1 MSVEP
6 PASISLA
13 RARVAEA
20 ALAVGSFAIGT
31 GEFAAMGFLPSV
43 ADGFAVT
50 VPQAGH
56 IISAYALGVVVGAPI
71 FAVLG
76 AKFARRNFLL
86 LLMAIFGLGNIASGL
101 ATSFP
106 MLVGLRFVSGLPHGA
121 FFGVASLVAAGM
133 AGPGGRAKAVGRV
146 MLGLTVATLLGTP
159 LATWAGQLLGWRT
172 AFALVGAIGL
182 LGVALSA
189 VFVPRDEPEHGAG
202 PLRELGALRNLQVW
216 LTLAVGAVGF
226 GGMFAVFTYITPTLV
241 HVSGVPLAWVPAVLA
256 CFGAGMVLG
265 NVVGPRFADRGLL
278 PTIFGTIVWNA
289 AILALFSLAVHWAW
303 TAVPF
308 VLLIGTG
315 FAAVPA
321 LQTRLMDVGRDAQ
334 TLAAAL
340 NHSALNIANAVGA
353 WLGGA
358 VISAGYG
365 WAATGWV
372 GALLALA
379 GLAVFA
385 ASVALDKKQR
395 IATAAGAARS
405 ASSPSVRPT
414 VAAFFDE

>member
-1 MSVEP
+1 MTVEP
-6 PASISLA
+6 STSIPLA
-13 RARVAEA
+13 RARARAAEA

-43 ADGFAVT
+43 ADGFGVA

-56 IISAYALGVVVGAPI
+56 IISAYALGVVVGAPV

-76 AKFARRNFLL
+76 AKLARRNFLL
-86 LLMAIFGLGNIASGL
+86 LLLAIFGLGNIASGF
-101 ATSFP
+101 ATSLP
-106 MLVGLRFVSGLPHGA
+106 TLIALRFVSGLPHGA

-159 LATWAGQLLGWRT
+159 LATWAGQLLGWRA

-182 LGVALSA
+182 SGAALA
-189 VFVPRDEPEHGAG
+189 AAFVPHNAPDRNAG
-202 PLRELGALRNLQVW
+202 PLRELGALLNPQVW

-241 HVSGVPLAWVPAVLA
+241 NVSGIPLAWVPAVLA
-256 CFGAGMVLG
+256 CFGVGMILG
-265 NVVGPRFADRGLL
+265 NVVGPRFADRSVTA
-278 PTIFGTIVWNA
+278 TIFATILWNA
-289 AILALFSLAVHWAW
+289 AVLALFSVAVHWAW
-303 TAVPF
+303 SAVPF

-340 NHSALNIANAVGA
+340 NHSALNIANAFGA

-358 VISAGYG
+358 AISAGYG
-365 WAATGWV
+365 WTSTGWV

-385 ASVALDKKQR
+385 VSAALDR
-395 IATAAGAARS
+395 RRRSAPAATAACS
-405 ASSPSVRPT
+405 A
-414 VAAFFDE
+414 

>member
-1 MSVEP
+1 M
-6 PASISLA
+6 PAGLSASTSLA
-13 RARVAEA
+13 RARAAEG

-43 ADGFAVT
+43 ADGFGVT
-50 VPQAGH
+50 IPHAGY
-56 IISAYALGVVVGAPI
+56 IISAYALGVVVGAPV

-76 AKFARRNFLL
+76 AKLARSRFLL
-86 LLMAIFGLGNIASGL
+86 LLMTIFGLGNIAS
-101 ATSFP
+101 AFAVSFP
-106 MLVGLRFVSGLPHGA
+106 MLIGLRFVSGLPHGA

-133 AGPGGRAKAVGRV
+133 AGQGGRAKAVGRV
-146 MLGLTVATLLGTP
+146 MLGLTVATLLGAP
-159 LATWAGQLLGWRT
+159 LATWAGQLLGWRV

-189 VFVPRDEPEHGAG
+189 IFVPYAEPDHGAG

-241 HVSGVPLAWVPAVLA
+241 QVSGIPLAWVPAVLA
-256 CFGAGMVLG
+256 CFGAGMIIG
-265 NVVGPRFADRGLL
+265 NIVGPHFADRGVT
-278 PTIFGTIVWNA
+278 PTIFGAIVWNVV
-289 AILALFSLAVHWAW
+289 ILALFSVAVHWAW

-308 VLLIGTG
+308 VLLIGAG
-315 FAAVPA
+315 FAAAPA
-321 LQTRLMDVGRDAQ
+321 LQTRLMDVGREAQ

-340 NHSALNIANAVGA
+340 NHSALNIANAFGA
-353 WLGGA
+353 WLGGVA
-358 VISAGYG
+358 ISGGYG
-365 WAATGWV
+365 YASTGWI

-385 ASVALDKKQR
+385 AAVAIER
-395 IATAAGAARS
+395 RSAVARS
-405 ASSPSVRPT
+405 LAANGAS
-414 VAAFFDE
+414 A

>member
-1 MSVEP
+1 MTVEP
-6 PASISLA
+6 SASISLA
-13 RARVAEA
+13 RARAAEA

-43 ADGFAVT
+43 ADGFGVA

-56 IISAYALGVVVGAPI
+56 IISAYALGVVVGAPV

-76 AKFARRNFLL
+76 AKLARRDFLL
-86 LLMAIFGLGNIASGL
+86 LLMAILGLGNIASGF
-101 ATSFP
+101 ATSLP
-106 MLVGLRFVSGLPHGA
+106 MLIGLRFVSGLPHGA

-159 LATWAGQLLGWRT
+159 LATWAGQLLGWRA

-182 LGVALSA
+182 LGVALSS
-189 VFVPRDEPEHGAG
+189 VLVPHDKPAHGAG
-202 PLRELGALRNLQVW
+202 PLRELGALRNPQVW
-216 LTLAVGAVGF
+216 LTLGVGAVGF

-256 CFGAGMVLG
+256 CFGAGMILG
-265 NVVGPRFADRGLL
+265 NIFGPRFADRGLL
-278 PTIFGTIVWNA
+278 PTIVGAIAWNA
-289 AILALFSLAVHWAW
+289 AVLALFSVAAHWAW

-340 NHSALNIANAVGA
+340 NHSALNIANAFGA

-358 VISAGYG
+358 AISAGYG
-365 WAATGWV
+365 WASTGWI

-385 ASVALDKKQR
+385 ISVALDKRQR
-395 IATAAGAARS
+395 SATTMAAGAA
-405 ASSPSVRPT
+405 
-414 VAAFFDE
+414 

>member
-6 PASISLA
+6 STSISLG
-13 RARVAEA
+13 RARVAEG

-43 ADGFAVT
+43 ADGFGVT
-50 VPQAGH
+50 IPQSGQ
-56 IISAYALGVVVGAPI
+56 IISAYALGVVIGAPV

-76 AKFARRNFLL
+76 AKLARRNLLL
-86 LLMAIFGLGNIASGL
+86 LLMAIFGLGNIASGF
-101 ATSFP
+101 AVNFA

-121 FFGVASLVAAGM
+121 YFGVASLVAAGM

-159 LATWAGQLLGWRT
+159 LATWAGQLFGWRV

-182 LGVALSA
+182 LGAALSMIL
-189 VFVPRDEPEHGAG
+189 VPHDEPHPGAG
-202 PLRELGALRNLQVW
+202 PLRELGALRNPQVW

-226 GGMFAVFTYITPTLV
+226 GGMFAVFTYITPTLTEV
-241 HVSGVPLAWVPAVLA
+241 AGLPLRWVPVALA
-256 CFGAGMVLG
+256 GFGAGMIIG
-265 NVVGPRFADRGLL
+265 NVVGPRFADRGVA
-278 PTIFGTIVWNA
+278 PTIFGAILWNA
-289 AILALFSLAVHWAW
+289 AVLALFSLAVHWAW

-340 NHSALNIANAVGA
+340 NHSALNIANAFGA

-365 WAATGWV
+365 WASTGWV
-372 GALLALA
+372 GALLSLA

-385 ASVALDKKQR
+385 LAISLDKRKVG
-395 IATAAGAARS
+395 APAPAADGAS
-405 ASSPSVRPT
+405 A
-414 VAAFFDE
+414 

>member
-1 MSVEP
+1 M
-6 PASISLA
+6 PAGPSASTSLVRA
-13 RARVAEA
+13 RAAEG

-43 ADGFAVT
+43 ADGFGVT
-50 VPQAGH
+50 IPHAGY
-56 IISAYALGVVVGAPI
+56 IISAYALGVVVGAPV

-76 AKFARRNFLL
+76 AKLARRHFLL
-86 LLMAIFGLGNIASGL
+86 LLMTIFGLGNIASAFAL
-101 ATSFP
+101 SFP

-133 AGPGGRAKAVGRV
+133 AGQGGRAKAVGRV
-146 MLGLTVATLLGTP
+146 MLGLTVATLLGAP
-159 LATWAGQLLGWRT
+159 LATWTGQLLGWRA

-182 LGVALSA
+182 VGVALSV
-189 VFVPRDEPEHGAG
+189 VFVPYSEPDHGAG
-202 PLRELGALRNLQVW
+202 PLRELGALKNLQVW

-241 HVSGVPLAWVPAVLA
+241 EVSGVPLRWAPAALA
-256 CFGAGMVLG
+256 CFGAGMIIG
-265 NVVGPRFADRGLL
+265 NIVGPHFADRGVT
-278 PTIFGTIVWNA
+278 PTIFGAIVWNV
-289 AILALFSLAVHWAW
+289 AILALFSVAVHWAW

-308 VLLIGTG
+308 VLLIGIG

-321 LQTRLMDVGRDAQ
+321 LQTRLMDVGREAQ

-340 NHSALNIANAVGA
+340 NHSALNIANAFGA

-358 VISAGYG
+358 AIGGGYG
-365 WAATGWV
+365 YASTGWV

-385 ASVALDKKQR
+385 FAVAIEKRRTGDSSLAADAASA
-395 IATAAGAARS
+395 
-405 ASSPSVRPT
+405 
-414 VAAFFDE
+414 

>member
-1 MSVEP
+1 M
-6 PASISLA
+6 
-13 RARVAEA
+13 
-20 ALAVGSFAIGT
+20 
-31 GEFAAMGFLPSV
+31 
-43 ADGFAVT
+43 
-50 VPQAGH
+50 
-56 IISAYALGVVVGAPI
+56 VVGAPV

-76 AKFARRNFLL
+76 AKLARRNFLL
-86 LLMAIFGLGNIASGL
+86 LLMAIFGLGNIASGF

-159 LATWAGQLLGWRT
+159 LATWAGQLLGWRA

-189 VFVPRDEPEHGAG
+189 VFVPHDEPDHGAG

-241 HVSGVPLAWVPAVLA
+241 HVSGIPLAWVPAVLA
-256 CFGAGMVLG
+256 CFGAGMILG

-278 PTIFGTIVWNA
+278 PTILARSSGTRRFWRC
-289 AILALFSLAVHWAW
+289 SRSPSTGHGR
-303 TAVPF
+303 AVPF

-340 NHSALNIANAVGA
+340 NHSALNIANAFGA

-358 VISAGYG
+358 AISAGYG
-365 WAATGWV
+365 WASTGWV

-385 ASVALDKKQR
+385 VSVALDKRQR
-395 IATAAGAARS
+395 SATATAAGAA
-405 ASSPSVRPT
+405 
-414 VAAFFDE
+414 

>member
-1 MSVEP
+1 
-6 PASISLA
+6 
-13 RARVAEA
+13 
-20 ALAVGSFAIGT
+20 
-31 GEFAAMGFLPSV
+31 
-43 ADGFAVT
+43 

-56 IISAYALGVVVGAPI
+56 IISAYALGVVVGAPV

-76 AKFARRNFLL
+76 AKLARRNFLL
-86 LLMAIFGLGNIASGL
+86 LLLAMFGLGNIASGF
-101 ATSFP
+101 AMSFP

-146 MLGLTVATLLGTP
+146 MLGLTIASLLGTP
-159 LATWAGQLLGWRT
+159 LATWAGQLLGWRA

-182 LGVALSA
+182 LGVGLSA
-189 VFVPRDEPEHGAG
+189 VLVPHDAPHPDAG
-202 PLRELGALRNLQVW
+202 PLRELGALRNPQVW

-241 HVSGVPLAWVPAVLA
+241 QVSGIPLAWVPAVLA
-256 CFGAGMVLG
+256 CFGAGMILG

-278 PTIFGTIVWNA
+278 PTIFGAIVWNA
-289 AILALFSLAVHWAW
+289 AVLALFSLAVHWAW

-321 LQTRLMDVGRDAQ
+321 LQTRLMDVGREAQ

-365 WAATGWV
+365 WASTGWV

-385 ASVALDKKQR
+385 VSVALDRKQR
-395 IATAAGAARS
+395 SARAADAACS
-405 ASSPSVRPT
+405 A
-414 VAAFFDE
+414 

>member
-6 PASISLA
+6 SASISLGRA
-13 RARVAEA
+13 RAAEA

-43 ADGFAVT
+43 ADGFGVA

-56 IISAYALGVVVGAPI
+56 IISAYALGVVIGAPV

-76 AKFARRNFLL
+76 AKLARRDLLL

-159 LATWAGQLLGWRT
+159 LATWAGQLLGWRA

-182 LGVALSA
+182 MGVALSA
-189 VFVPRDEPEHGAG
+189 VLVPHDEPEHGAG
-202 PLRELGALRNLQVW
+202 PLRELGALLNLQVW

-241 HVSGVPLAWVPAVLA
+241 QVSGIPLAWVPAVLA
-256 CFGAGMVLG
+256 CFGAGMILG
-265 NVVGPRFADRGLL
+265 NVVGPRFADRGLA
-278 PTIFGTIVWNA
+278 PTIFGAIAWNA
-289 AILALFSLAVHWAW
+289 AVLALFSAAVHWAW

-321 LQTRLMDVGRDAQ
+321 LQTRLMDVGREAQ

-340 NHSALNIANAVGA
+340 NHSALNIANAFGA

-365 WAATGWV
+365 WASTGWV
-372 GALLALA
+372 GALLAFA

-385 ASVALDKKQR
+385 VSAALDR
-395 IATAAGAARS
+395 RRRGVRATAADAACS
-405 ASSPSVRPT
+405 A
-414 VAAFFDE
+414 

>member
-1 MSVEP
+1 MTVEP
-6 PASISLA
+6 SASISLA
-13 RARVAEA
+13 RARAAEA

-43 ADGFAVT
+43 ADGFGVA

-56 IISAYALGVVVGAPI
+56 IISAYALGVVVGAPV

-76 AKFARRNFLL
+76 AKLARRDFLL
-86 LLMAIFGLGNIASGL
+86 LLMAIFGLGNIASGFAASL
-101 ATSFP
+101 P
-106 MLVGLRFVSGLPHGA
+106 MLIGLRFASGLPHGA

-159 LATWAGQLLGWRT
+159 LATWAGQLLGWRA

-182 LGVALSA
+182 LGVALSS
-189 VFVPRDEPEHGAG
+189 VFVPRDKPERGAG
-202 PLRELGALRNLQVW
+202 PLRELGALRNPQVW
-216 LTLAVGAVGF
+216 LTLGVGAIGF

-265 NVVGPRFADRGLL
+265 NIFGPRFADRGLL
-278 PTIFGTIVWNA
+278 PTIVGAIAWNA
-289 AILALFSLAVHWAW
+289 AVLALFSVAAHWAW

-340 NHSALNIANAVGA
+340 NHSALNIANAFGA

-358 VISAGYG
+358 AISAGYG
-365 WAATGWV
+365 WASTGWI

-385 ASVALDKKQR
+385 VSVALDR
-395 IATAAGAARS
+395 RGRSATGTATAPGAA
-405 ASSPSVRPT
+405 
-414 VAAFFDE
+414 

>member
-1 MSVEP
+1 MPVEP
-6 PASISLA
+6 PATISLA
-13 RARVAEA
+13 RARAAEA

-50 VPQAGH
+50 VPQAGG
-56 IISAYALGVVVGAPI
+56 IISAYALGVVVGAPV

-76 AKFARRNFLL
+76 AKLARRHFLL
-86 LLMAIFGLGNIASGL
+86 LLMAIFGFGNIASGL
-101 ATSFP
+101 AASFP
-106 MLVGLRFVSGLPHGA
+106 MLIGLRFVSGLPHGA
-121 FFGVASLVAAGM
+121 YFGVASLVAAGM

-159 LATWAGQLLGWRT
+159 LATWAGQLLGWRA

-189 VFVPRDEPEHGAG
+189 IFVPHDEPEHGAG
-202 PLRELGALRNLQVW
+202 PLRELGALSNLQVW

-241 HVSGVPLAWVPAVLA
+241 QVSGIPLAWVPAVLA
-256 CFGAGMVLG
+256 CFGAGMILG
-265 NVVGPRFADRGLL
+265 NVVGPRLADRGLM

-321 LQTRLMDVGRDAQ
+321 LQTRLMDVGREAQ

-340 NHSALNIANAVGA
+340 NHSALNIANAFGA

-385 ASVALDKKQR
+385 VSVALDRKQR
-395 IATAAGAARS
+395 SATA
-405 ASSPSVRPT
+405 T
-414 VAAFFDE
+414 VASAVL

>member
-6 PASISLA
+6 SASISLGRA
-13 RARVAEA
+13 RAAEA

-43 ADGFAVT
+43 ADGFGVA

-56 IISAYALGVVVGAPI
+56 IISAYALGVVIGAPV

-76 AKFARRNFLL
+76 AKLARRDLLL

-159 LATWAGQLLGWRT
+159 LATWAGQLLGWRA

-182 LGVALSA
+182 MGVALSA
-189 VFVPRDEPEHGAG
+189 VLVPHDEPEHGAG
-202 PLRELGALRNLQVW
+202 PLRELGALLNLQVW

-241 HVSGVPLAWVPAVLA
+241 QVSGIPLAWVPAVLA
-256 CFGAGMVLG
+256 CFGAGMILG
-265 NVVGPRFADRGLL
+265 NVVGPRFADRGLA
-278 PTIFGTIVWNA
+278 PTIFGAIAWNA
-289 AILALFSLAVHWAW
+289 AVLALFSAAVHWAW

-321 LQTRLMDVGRDAQ
+321 LQTRLMDVGREAQ

-340 NHSALNIANAVGA
+340 NHSALNIANAFGA

-358 VISAGYG
+358 AISAGYG

-385 ASVALDKKQR
+385 VSVAIERRKTDALSS
-395 IATAAGAARS
+395 AADGAS
-405 ASSPSVRPT
+405 A
-414 VAAFFDE
+414 

>member
-6 PASISLA
+6 SASISLARA

-43 ADGFAVT
+43 ADGFGVT

-56 IISAYALGVVVGAPI
+56 IISAYALGVVVGAPV

-76 AKFARRNFLL
+76 AKLARRDFLL
-86 LLMAIFGLGNIASGL
+86 LLLTIFGLGNIASGL

-146 MLGLTVATLLGTP
+146 MLGLTIATLLGTP
-159 LATWAGQLLGWRT
+159 LATWAGQLLGWRA

-189 VFVPRDEPEHGAG
+189 VFVPRDAPDRNAG
-202 PLRELGALRNLQVW
+202 PLRELGALRNPQVW

-226 GGMFAVFTYITPTLV
+226 GGMFAVFAYITPTLV
-241 HVSGVPLAWVPAVLA
+241 QVSGIPLAWVPAVLA
-256 CFGAGMVLG
+256 CFGAGMILG
-265 NVVGPRFADRGLL
+265 NVVGPRFADRSVTA
-278 PTIFGTIVWNA
+278 TIFATILWNA
-289 AILALFSLAVHWAW
+289 AVLALFSVAVHWAW
-303 TAVPF
+303 SAVPF

-321 LQTRLMDVGRDAQ
+321 LQTRLMDVGREAQ

-340 NHSALNIANAVGA
+340 NHSALNIANAFGA

-358 VISAGYG
+358 AISAGYG
-365 WAATGWV
+365 WASTGWV

-385 ASVALDKKQR
+385 VSVALDKR
-395 IATAAGAARS
+395 RGGATAAS
-405 ASSPSVRPT
+405 ADASCS
-414 VAAFFDE
+414 A

>member
-6 PASISLA
+6 SASISLGRA
-13 RARVAEA
+13 RAAEA

-43 ADGFAVT
+43 ADGFGVA

-56 IISAYALGVVVGAPI
+56 IISAYALGVVIGAPV

-76 AKFARRNFLL
+76 AKLARRDLLL

-159 LATWAGQLLGWRT
+159 LATWAGQLLGWRA

-182 LGVALSA
+182 MGVALSA
-189 VFVPRDEPEHGAG
+189 VLVPHDEPEHGAG
-202 PLRELGALRNLQVW
+202 PLCELGALLNLQVW

-241 HVSGVPLAWVPAVLA
+241 QVSGIPLAWVPAVLA
-256 CFGAGMVLG
+256 CFGAGMILG
-265 NVVGPRFADRGLL
+265 NVVGPRFADRGLA
-278 PTIFGTIVWNA
+278 PTIFGAIAWNA
-289 AILALFSLAVHWAW
+289 AVLALFSAAVHWAW

-321 LQTRLMDVGRDAQ
+321 LQTRLMDVGREAQ

-340 NHSALNIANAVGA
+340 NHSALNIANAFGA

-365 WAATGWV
+365 WASTGWV

-385 ASVALDKKQR
+385 VSAALDR
-395 IATAAGAARS
+395 RRRGVRATAADAACS
-405 ASSPSVRPT
+405 A
-414 VAAFFDE
+414 

>member
-6 PASISLA
+6 SASVSLA
-13 RARVAEA
+13 RARAAEA

-43 ADGFAVT
+43 ADGFGVT
-50 VPQAGH
+50 VPQAGA
-56 IISAYALGVVVGAPI
+56 IISAYALGVVVGAPV

-76 AKFARRNFLL
+76 AKLARRHFLL

-101 ATSFP
+101 AASFP
-106 MLVGLRFVSGLPHGA
+106 MLIGLRFVSGLPHGA
-121 FFGVASLVAAGM
+121 YFGVASLVAAGM

-146 MLGLTVATLLGTP
+146 MLGLTVATLVGTP
-159 LATWAGQLLGWRT
+159 LATWAGQLLGWRA

-182 LGVALSA
+182 LGVALCA
-189 VFVPRDEPEHGAG
+189 VFAPHDEPELGAG

-226 GGMFAVFTYITPTLV
+226 GGLFAVFTYITPTLV
-241 HVSGVPLAWVPAVLA
+241 QVSGIPLAWVPTVLA

-278 PTIFGTIVWNA
+278 PTIFGTIFWNA
-289 AILALFSLAVHWAW
+289 AVLALFSVAVHWAW
-303 TAVPF
+303 SAVPF

-321 LQTRLMDVGRDAQ
+321 LQTRLMDVGREAQ

-340 NHSALNIANAVGA
+340 NHSALNIANAFGA

-358 VISAGYG
+358 AISAGYG

-385 ASVALDKKQR
+385 VSVAIERRKTDALSS
-395 IATAAGAARS
+395 AADGAS
-405 ASSPSVRPT
+405 A
-414 VAAFFDE
+414 